1 MKRFLLWRGSV
12 NQENIYWSGSKRKR
26 QGLRTNFRKN
36 SKMHKHI
43 LYGEMYPIL
52 AGISL
57 WKIWRYRCIWN
68 EGIRLFRMKKLQQK
82 TEIFSAIIR
91 WKKEQGRSVL
101 KRERYEYYIKKAGAT
116 QREILYRLLQY
127 SLF

>member
-1 MKRFLLWRGSV
+1 
-12 NQENIYWSGSKRKR
+12 
-26 QGLRTNFRKN
+26 
-36 SKMHKHI
+36 
-43 LYGEMYPIL
+43 
-52 AGISL
+52 
-57 WKIWRYRCIWN
+57 
-68 EGIRLFRMKKLQQK
+68 MKKLQQK